1 MSDPLKNGLIDWMT
15 HWLTVSL
22 TDSLTHWFP
31 DSLTQWLTH
40 WLIGWLTDWQTDSM
54 TDWLTHSLI
63 NWLTDWLNDLLTS
76 PQGDHVWTFTN
87 SNCCTHSTPK
97 KRGFI
102 PQPFYDVSPL
112 KNSHLPL
119 PPRFHYILSII
130 RSTTDRPLKPF
141 VEQIKTFSQSDR
153 QTKRKKNYDRPN
165 ETLADKETFNR
176 LIHKWGGLIKTFLA
190 ISFFAHHRCW
200 DIGRGNCKCIFRG

>member
-1 MSDPLKNGLIDWMT
+1 MTDSPTDSVTDSPT
-15 HWLTVSL
+15 HWLTY
-22 TDSLTHWFP
+22 
-31 DSLTQWLTH
+31 
-40 WLIGWLTDWQTDSM
+40 WLTDWLN
-54 TDWLTHSLI
+54 DWLTLSLI
-63 NWLTDWLNDLLTS
+63 NWLTDLLTS

-87 SNCCTHSTPK
+87 SCTHSIPK

-119 PPRFHYILSII
+119 PSRFHYILSII

-153 QTKRKKNYDRPN
+153 QTKREKNYDRPN

-176 LIHKWGGLIKTFLA
+176 LIYKWGGLIKTFLA
-190 ISFFAHHRCW
+190 ISFFARHRCW

>member
-1 MSDPLKNGLIDWMT
+1 MNEWPTQKWTDDWMT

-141 VEQIKTFSQSDR
+141 VEQIKKHSVSR
-153 QTKRKKNYDRPN
+153 
-165 ETLADKETFNR
+165 
-176 LIHKWGGLIKTFLA
+176 
-190 ISFFAHHRCW
+190 
-200 DIGRGNCKCIFRG
+200 IGRQNGKKIMTDQMKLLLTKKLLTDWFTSEVD

>member
-15 HWLTVSL
+15 HWLIVSL
-22 TDSLTHWFP
+22 TDSLIPWLT
-31 DSLTQWLTH
+31 DSVTDSLTH
-40 WLIGWLTDWQTDSM
+40 WLTYWLTDWLN
-54 TDWLTHSLI
+54 DWLTHSLI
-63 NWLTDWLNDLLTS
+63 NWLTDWLTDLLTS
-76 PQGDHVWTFTN
+76 PQGDHVWTFIN
-87 SNCCTHSTPK
+87 SCTHSTPK

-102 PQPFYDVSPL
+102 PQPFYDVSPF

-176 LIHKWGGLIKTFLA
+176 LIYKWGGLIKTFLA